1 MNTPSSH
8 ESNTPPPPN
17 PEQSMGPEQTLQLL
31 QTQVQTLSLN
41 LEEVQNRIDQTRG
54 LIQTLVVGL
63 VIAVLTTLSVSGW
76 FAYRLL
82 VQDQIVQREA
92 RQANE
97 ANEAMLEQIAELE
110 ARLQRQRE
118 QIQTLRDDVPGELE
132 TLSDTVQ
139 SNRRQLGL
147 IREQLQQLESPAADA
162 EDEQ

>member
-1 MNTPSSH
+1 
-8 ESNTPPPPN
+8 
-17 PEQSMGPEQTLQLL
+17 MGPEQTLQLL

-63 VIAVLTTLSVSGW
+63 VIAVLTTLGVSGW

>member
-1 MNTPSSH
+1 
-8 ESNTPPPPN
+8 
-17 PEQSMGPEQTLQLL
+17 MGPEQTLQLL

-63 VIAVLTTLSVSGW
+63 VIAVLTTLGVSGW

-118 QIQTLRDDVPGELE
+118 QIQTLRDDLPGELE

>member
-1 MNTPSSH
+1 
-8 ESNTPPPPN
+8 
-17 PEQSMGPEQTLQLL
+17 MGPEQTLQLL

-41 LEEVQNRIDQTRG
+41 LEEVQNRMDQTRG